1 MDLNLP
7 SRGTAAVRG
16 DLWIELD
23 PARVPASWGVA
34 PSLPVCANLTGDY
47 TYLTHG
53 YYASLDAE
61 QRGETVVPTAA
72 ECLDAYVVPIA
83 LEVARRAGLPV
94 PDAQLVTDRW
104 PPPPLLAY
112 PVNPFS
118 SRGELLADAAAIAS
132 RRNGLTYTGKY
143 PVLCQTLPDDCRIDV
158 VRIVLGTTAVA
169 EYATFAADV
178 WAAFRVPLMKV
189 RVIVSRDA
197 YHFSAIEPLPLKA
210 LIAEER
216 RALAEAGAW
225 RG

>member
-1 MDLNLP
+1 MGLNAP
-7 SRGTAAVRG
+7 SRAATAVAG
-16 DLWIELD
+16 DRWTVLD
-23 PARVPASWGVA
+23 PTRVPASWGID
-34 PSLPVCANLTGDY
+34 PTTPVRANLSGDY

-61 QRGETVVPTAA
+61 QRGEAVVPTAA

-94 PDAQLVTDRW
+94 PNAQLVTDRW
-104 PPPPLLAY
+104 PAPPLLAY

-158 VRIVLGTTAVA
+158 VRIVLGTTTVA
-169 EYATFAADV
+169 EYASFAAEI

-197 YHFSAIEPLPLKA
+197 YHFSGIEPLPFKA
-210 LIAEER
+210 LTADER
-216 RALAEAGAW
+216 RVLEEGAW